1 MRGFRHGRD
10 AAVLTEERDG
20 VLVITINRPEA
31 RNAINGDVAR
41 GIAAALDRLDG
52 EDGLRV
58 GVLTGGGGFF
68 SSGMDLKG
76 FLSGDV
82 PIIEG
87 RGLGG
92 LTERPP
98 RKPLIAA
105 IEGYAVAG
113 GFELVLA
120 CDLVVAAEDA
130 RLGVPEVK
138 RALVAGAG
146 AAIHLPQRIPQA
158 IAMEMLLTGE
168 PITAAR
174 AAELGL
180 VNRVVP
186 PGYGARRCRRAG
198 PRGRGQRPAGRR
210 GHQADRPLGPGLD
223 LRRGLAEAGRADG
236 SGLRLRGRPGGRPR
250 LRREARAGLEGS
262 LALSDPGAYGG
273 GEGRRP
279 LQVGGVAG
287 AGEELQAGSGD
298 GLPRTGEPPSA
309 STGHPAHPTAAGSAR
324 SMVGSTSERSAAAI
338 RATFRS
344 IVAGLTSAA
353 MSSRSAL
360 AFGDGSSAKTV
371 RARSPS
377 VGHPPRLDLGGRQA
391 APPSGVRVG
400 EHQ

>member
-1 MRGFRHGRD
+1 MTD
-10 AAVLTEERDG
+10 EAVLTEERDG

-52 EDGLRV
+52 EDGLWV

-82 PIIEG
+82 PIVEG

-92 LTERPP
+92 LTEKPP

-146 AAIHLPQRIPQA
+146 AAIHLPQRIPHA

-168 PITAAR
+168 PITAAAGGR
-174 AAELGL
+174 A
-180 VNRVVP
+180 R
-186 PGYGARRCRRAG
+186 PGQPRGAVRYGARRCGRSG
-198 PRGRGQRPAGRR
+198 SRGGGQRSAGRR

-223 LRRGLAEAGRADG
+223 ASRRAGR
-236 SGLRLRGRPGGRPR
+236 SRP
-250 LRREARAGLEGS
+250 S
-262 LALSDPGAYGG
+262 
-273 GEGRRP
+273 
-279 LQVGGVAG
+279 
-287 AGEELQAGSGD
+287 
-298 GLPRTGEPPSA
+298 
-309 STGHPAHPTAAGSAR
+309 
-324 SMVGSTSERSAAAI
+324 
-338 RATFRS
+338 
-344 IVAGLTSAA
+344 
-353 MSSRSAL
+353 
-360 AFGDGSSAKTV
+360 
-371 RARSPS
+371 
-377 VGHPPRLDLGGRQA
+377 
-391 APPSGVRVG
+391 
-400 EHQ
+400 